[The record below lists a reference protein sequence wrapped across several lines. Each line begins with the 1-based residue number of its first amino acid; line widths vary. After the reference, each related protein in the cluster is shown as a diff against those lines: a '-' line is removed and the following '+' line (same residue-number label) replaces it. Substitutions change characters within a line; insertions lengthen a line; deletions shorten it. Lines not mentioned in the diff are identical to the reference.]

1 MNTVPPQ
8 IQATTNLGPSA
19 PRPDWPL
26 PVSLT
31 ISALLMLVLA
41 LGLVTVS
48 PQDWPLILHLC
59 VGIGYIASW
68 VLFLGCDFLCIA

>member
-19 PRPDWPL
+19 PHPNWPL

-31 ISALLMLVLA
+31 ITALLILVLA
-41 LGLVTVS
+41 RGLVTVS
-48 PQDWPLILHLC
+48 PQDWPPILHLSIGIAYIVSC
-59 VGIGYIASW
+59 V
-68 VLFLGCDFLCIA
+68 LLLGRYFLCTA